1 MACISGTWSK
11 TLGHHMSYGVE
22 EDVWQIDPVT
32 ARVRPDD
39 VLRNPVL
46 VVVGR
51 DARGQRVEPAHSLA
65 RAVSEICDF
74 LHVTLVTVADPR
86 DITSALANTQ
96 PIAIIQEA
104 DSVDCTVYDLLM
116 IVAGHDPGL
125 PVMLILPDAP
135 QNRGALDAAQ
145 RLWQLEEITLAPQR
159 PGIRALIDFLFHA
172 GRRYGRTHFMPV

>member
-1 MACISGTWSK
+1 
-11 TLGHHMSYGVE
+11 MSYGVE

-46 VVVGR
+46 IV
-51 DARGQRVEPAHSLA
+51 VEPAQSLA
-65 RAVSEICDF
+65 RAVAEICDF
-74 LHVTLVTVADPR
+74 LHVTLVTVSDPR
-86 DITSALANTQ
+86 DITDAFADTQ
-96 PIAIIQEA
+96 PIAIIHEA

-159 PGIRALIDFLFHA
+159 PGIRALIDFLFRA